1 MGALLVDEIRVCH
14 TGLPRPCEGALSPRV
29 LWGQKAVAPAL
40 LCRYNARPELFQV
53 VKMQPV
59 TNLFS
64 YPRYWAECYG
74 TAPFLP
80 MSRAE
85 MDKLGWDS
93 CDIVLV
99 TGDAYVDHP
108 SFGMAVIG
116 RMLESQGFRVG
127 IIAQPDWSSKDDF
140 MRLGKPNLFYGVTAG
155 NMDSMINRYTADKKL
170 RHDDAYTPGDVGGK
184 RPDRATLVYTQRCK
198 EAYKEVPVVIGGI
211 EASLRRIA
219 HYDYWSETIRRSI
232 LIDAKADILI
242 YGNAERPLVEVAH
255 RIAGGETIETMQDI
269 RGTAVIRKEPLPG
282 WRGVDSSKLDQIG
295 RIDPIPNP
303 YMEGAPCAD
312 DEGTAPMEQEAKP
325 ILVQPPKQKPWELTY
340 VKLPAF
346 ERVKEDKVLYAHASR
361 ILHHETNPGCARALS
376 QAHGDRIIW
385 VNPPAFPLETDEMD
399 GVFGLPY
406 QRVPHPA
413 YGKEKIPAYDMIKT
427 SVNIMRGCF
436 GGCSFC
442 SITEHE
448 GRIIQSRSEESILK
462 EIEEIRDK
470 VPGFTG
476 VISDLGGPTAN
487 MYKLRC
493 KSPKAE
499 QTCRRASCVWPTICP
514 HMDTDHSPT
523 INLYRK
529 ARDLKGIKKI
539 LIASGVRYDIAVED
553 PRYIKELAK
562 YHVGG
567 YLKIAP
573 EHTEEGPLS
582 KMMKPGMGS
591 YYSFK
596 ELFDKYSKEAGK
608 QQYLIP
614 YFISAHPGTT
624 DEDMVN
630 MALWIKSNRFK
641 LDQVQNFYPSPLANA
656 TTMYYTEKNPLNKV
670 SRQGGDVFVV
680 KGERR
685 RRLHK
690 ALLRY
695 HDPAGWPMIREA
707 LLEMGKGHLIGNGP
721 DCLVPPEGRG
731 EAKAERSRNKG
742 LKPAL
747 TRHSNI
753 VHQRGNGAGNKAA
766 GSQSNGR
773 GNSAARSDAPAANK
787 VGKGN
792 GKPVGAQLQKGAG
805 NGKLA
810 AQGAGQGTAQ
820 GKPAGQGKPA
830 HKGKAPTRAG
840 TAKPAAQG
848 GKPAAKGN
856 SAKRPAR

>member
-1 MGALLVDEIRVCH
+1 
-14 TGLPRPCEGALSPRV
+14 
-29 LWGQKAVAPAL
+29 
-40 LCRYNARPELFQV
+40 
-53 VKMQPV
+53 MQPV
-59 TNLFS
+59 THLFS

-155 NMDSMINRYTADKKL
+155 NMDSMINRYTSDKKL

-232 LIDAKADILI
+232 LLDAKADILI
-242 YGNAERPLVEVAH
+242 YGNAERPLIEVAH

-269 RGTAVIRKEPLPG
+269 RGTAVIRREPLPG

-295 RIDPIPNP
+295 RIDPIMNP
-303 YMEGAPCAD
+303 YMEGAPCSD
-312 DEGTAPMEQEAKP
+312 DEGTAPVEQEAKP
-325 ILVQPPKQKPWELTY
+325 VLVQPPKQKPWEKTY

-413 YGKEKIPAYDMIKT
+413 YGNEKIPAYEMIKT

-448 GRIIQSRSEESILK
+448 GRIIQSRSEESIIK

-487 MYKLRC
+487 MYRLRC

-514 HMDTDHSPT
+514 HMDTDHTPT
-523 INLYRK
+523 IDLYRK
-529 ARDLKGIKKI
+529 ARDVKGIKKI

-630 MALWIKSNRFK
+630 MALWVKTNRFK

-731 EAKAERSRNKG
+731 EAKAERSRSKG

-747 TRHSNI
+747 TRHSAI
-753 VHQRGNGAGNKAA
+753 THQRSNGAGNKATGGKGAGAQGAAA
-766 GSQSNGR
+766 GSQGKP
-773 GNSAARSDAPAANK
+773 RSDSPAASK
-787 VGKGN
+787 GGKAGN
-792 GKPVGAQLQKGAG
+792 GKPVGSQLSKGAG
-805 NGKLA
+805 NGKPA
-810 AQGAGQGTAQ
+810 AQGVAQ
-820 GKPAGQGKPA
+820 GKPAGKPA

-840 TAKPAAQG
+840 SAKPGAKPATQG

-856 SAKRPAR
+856 GAKRPAR

>member
-1 MGALLVDEIRVCH
+1 
-14 TGLPRPCEGALSPRV
+14 
-29 LWGQKAVAPAL
+29 
-40 LCRYNARPELFQV
+40 
-53 VKMQPV
+53 MQPV
-59 TNLFS
+59 THLFS

-155 NMDSMINRYTADKKL
+155 NMDSMINRYTSDKKL
-170 RHDDAYTPGDVGGK
+170 RHDDAYTPGDIGGK

-198 EAYKEVPVVIGGI
+198 EAFKEVPVVIGGI

-232 LIDAKADILI
+232 LLDAKADILI
-242 YGNAERPLVEVAH
+242 YGNAERPLIEVAH
-255 RIAGGETIETMQDI
+255 RIANDETIDTMQDI
-269 RGTAVIRKEPLPG
+269 RGTAVIRKEPLPE

-295 RIDPIPNP
+295 RIDPIMNP
-303 YMEGAPCAD
+303 YMEGAPCSD
-312 DEGTAPMEQEAKP
+312 DEGTAPVEQEAKP
-325 ILVQPPKQKPWELTY
+325 VLVQPPKQKPWEKTY

-376 QAHGDRIIW
+376 QAHGDRIVW

-413 YGKEKIPAYDMIKT
+413 YGKEKIPAYEMIKT

-448 GRIIQSRSEESILK
+448 GRIIQSRSEESIIK

-493 KSPKAE
+493 KSPRAE

-514 HMDTDHSPT
+514 HMDTDHTPT

-529 ARDLKGIKKI
+529 ARDVKGIKKI

-630 MALWIKSNRFK
+630 MALWVKTNSFK

-721 DCLVPPEGRG
+721 NCLVPPEGRG
-731 EAKAERSRNKG
+731 EAVASRSINKG

-766 GSQSNGR
+766 GGKSAVAAASQSK
-773 GNSAARSDAPAANK
+773 ARNDTPAASK
-787 VGKGN
+787 GGKAGN
-792 GKPVGAQLQKGAG
+792 GKPVGSQLSKGAG
-805 NGKLA
+805 ANGKPA
-810 AQGAGQGTAQ
+810 SQGAGQG
-820 GKPAGQGKPA
+820 KPV
-830 HKGKAPTRAG
+830 HKGKTPTRAG
-840 TAKPAAQG
+840 TANPGAKSASQG

-856 SAKRPAR
+856 GAKRPAR

>member
-1 MGALLVDEIRVCH
+1 
-14 TGLPRPCEGALSPRV
+14 
-29 LWGQKAVAPAL
+29 
-40 LCRYNARPELFQV
+40 
-53 VKMQPV
+53 MQPV

-242 YGNAERPLVEVAH
+242 YGNAERPWWRWLTASQAA
-255 RIAGGETIETMQDI
+255 RPSTPCRTFAAPPSSARSRCRAGAGWI
-269 RGTAVIRKEPLPG
+269 RASSTRLAASIPSPTPIWKGPLQ
-282 WRGVDSSKLDQIG
+282 R
-295 RIDPIPNP
+295 RRR
-303 YMEGAPCAD
+303 
-312 DEGTAPMEQEAKP
+312 TAPVEQEAKP
-325 ILVQPPKQKPWELTY
+325 ILVQPPKQKPWEQTY

-376 QAHGDRIIW
+376 RPTAIASSGSTRPPSARNRRDGRGVRPALPAGAAPGLWQREDPGLRHDQDLGQHHARLLRRLLLLLHHRARGAHH
-385 VNPPAFPLETDEMD
+385 PEPL
-399 GVFGLPY
+399 G
-406 QRVPHPA
+406 RV
-413 YGKEKIPAYDMIKT
+413 D
-427 SVNIMRGCF
+427 
-436 GGCSFC
+436 
-442 SITEHE
+442 
-448 GRIIQSRSEESILK
+448 LK

-476 VISDLGGPTAN
+476 VISGSGRPHRQHVP
-487 MYKLRC
+487 LRC

-582 KMMKPGMGS
+582 
-591 YYSFK
+591 
-596 ELFDKYSKEAGK
+596 
-608 QQYLIP
+608 
-614 YFISAHPGTT
+614 
-624 DEDMVN
+624 
-630 MALWIKSNRFK
+630 R
-641 LDQVQNFYPSPLANA
+641 
-656 TTMYYTEKNPLNKV
+656 
-670 SRQGGDVFVV
+670 
-680 KGERR
+680 
-685 RRLHK
+685 
-690 ALLRY
+690 
-695 HDPAGWPMIREA
+695 
-707 LLEMGKGHLIGNGP
+707 
-721 DCLVPPEGRG
+721 
-731 EAKAERSRNKG
+731 
-742 LKPAL
+742 
-747 TRHSNI
+747 
-753 VHQRGNGAGNKAA
+753 
-766 GSQSNGR
+766 
-773 GNSAARSDAPAANK
+773 
-787 VGKGN
+787 
-792 GKPVGAQLQKGAG
+792 
-805 NGKLA
+805 
-810 AQGAGQGTAQ
+810 
-820 GKPAGQGKPA
+820 
-830 HKGKAPTRAG
+830 
-840 TAKPAAQG
+840 
-848 GKPAAKGN
+848 
-856 SAKRPAR
+856 

>member
-1 MGALLVDEIRVCH
+1 
-14 TGLPRPCEGALSPRV
+14 
-29 LWGQKAVAPAL
+29 
-40 LCRYNARPELFQV
+40 
-53 VKMQPV
+53 MQPV
-59 TNLFS
+59 TPLFS

-155 NMDSMINRYTADKKL
+155 NMDSMINRYTSDKKL

-232 LIDAKADILI
+232 LLDAKADILI
-242 YGNAERPLVEVAH
+242 YGNAERPLIEVAH

-269 RGTAVIRKEPLPG
+269 RGTAVIRREPLPG

-295 RIDPIPNP
+295 RIDPIMNP
-303 YMEGAPCAD
+303 YMEGAPCSD
-312 DEGTAPMEQEAKP
+312 DEGTAPVEQEAKP
-325 ILVQPPKQKPWELTY
+325 ILVQPPKQKPWEKTY

-413 YGKEKIPAYDMIKT
+413 YGNEKIPAYEMIKT

-448 GRIIQSRSEESILK
+448 GRIIQSRSEESIIK

-487 MYKLRC
+487 MYRLRC

-514 HMDTDHSPT
+514 HMDTDHTPT

-529 ARDLKGIKKI
+529 ARDVKGIKKI

-630 MALWIKSNRFK
+630 MALWVKTNRFK

-753 VHQRGNGAGNKAA
+753 VHQRGNGAGKGASAGKGAGAQGAA
-766 GSQSNGR
+766 ATASQSKP
-773 GNSAARSDAPAANK
+773 RSDTPAASK
-787 VGKGN
+787 GGKAGN
-792 GKPVGAQLQKGAG
+792 GKPVGSQLQKGAA
-805 NGKLA
+805 N
-810 AQGAGQGTAQ
+810 
-820 GKPAGQGKPA
+820 GKPATQGEGKSAGKGKPAGKPA
-830 HKGKAPTRAG
+830 HKGKTPTRAG
-840 TAKPAAQG
+840 SAKPGAKPAAQG
-848 GKPAAKGN
+848 GKPAAKG
-856 SAKRPAR
+856 SGAKRPAR

>member
-1 MGALLVDEIRVCH
+1 
-14 TGLPRPCEGALSPRV
+14 
-29 LWGQKAVAPAL
+29 
-40 LCRYNARPELFQV
+40 
-53 VKMQPV
+53 MQPV

-242 YGNAERPLVEVAH
+242 YGNAERPLIEVAH
-255 RIAGGETIETMQDI
+255 RIAGGETIDTMQDI

-303 YMEGAPCAD
+303 YMEGAPCSD
-312 DEGTAPMEQEAKP
+312 DEGTAPVEQEAKP
-325 ILVQPPKQKPWELTY
+325 ILVQPPKQKPWEKTY

-413 YGKEKIPAYDMIKT
+413 YGNEKIPAYDMIKT

-731 EAKAERSRNKG
+731 EAKAERSRSKG

-747 TRHSNI
+747 TRHSAI
-753 VHQRGNGAGNKAA
+753 THQRSNGSGNKAA
-766 GSQSNGR
+766 RSEAGA
-773 GNSAARSDAPAANK
+773 GNAPAASRNG
-787 VGKGN
+787 GKAGN
-792 GKPVGAQLQKGAG
+792 GKPVGSQLQKGSG
-805 NGKLA
+805 NGKSA
-810 AQGAGQGTAQ
+810 TQGAGQGAAQ
-820 GKPAGQGKPA
+820 GKPAGKPA

-840 TAKPAAQG
+840 SAKPGAKPATQG
-848 GKPAAKGN
+848 GKSAAKGN
-856 SAKRPAR
+856 GAKRPAR

>member
-1 MGALLVDEIRVCH
+1 
-14 TGLPRPCEGALSPRV
+14 
-29 LWGQKAVAPAL
+29 
-40 LCRYNARPELFQV
+40 
-53 VKMQPV
+53 MQPV
-59 TNLFS
+59 THLFS

-155 NMDSMINRYTADKKL
+155 NMDSMINRYTSDKKL

-198 EAYKEVPVVIGGI
+198 EAFKEVPVVIGGI

-232 LIDAKADILI
+232 LLDAKADILI
-242 YGNAERPLVEVAH
+242 YGNAERPLIEVAH
-255 RIAGGETIETMQDI
+255 RIANGETIETMQDI

-295 RIDPIPNP
+295 RIDPIMNP
-303 YMEGAPCAD
+303 YMEGAPCSD
-312 DEGTAPMEQEAKP
+312 DEGTAPVEQEAKP
-325 ILVQPPKQKPWELTY
+325 ILVQPPKQKPWEKTY

-413 YGKEKIPAYDMIKT
+413 YGKEKIPAYEMIKT

-448 GRIIQSRSEESILK
+448 GRIIQSRSEESIIK

-514 HMDTDHSPT
+514 HMDTDHTPT
-523 INLYRK
+523 IDLYRK
-529 ARDLKGIKKI
+529 ARDVKGIKKI

-630 MALWIKSNRFK
+630 MALWVKTNSFK

-721 DCLVPPEGRG
+721 NCLVPPEGRG
-731 EAKAERSRNKG
+731 EAKAERSINKG

-747 TRHSNI
+747 TRHSAI
-753 VHQRGNGAGNKAA
+753 THQRSNGSGNKATGGKGA
-766 GSQSNGR
+766 GAQGAAASQGKPRN
-773 GNSAARSDAPAANK
+773 DTPAASK
-787 VGKGN
+787 GGKAGN
-792 GKPVGAQLQKGAG
+792 GKPVGSQLSKGAG
-805 NGKLA
+805 NGKPA
-810 AQGAGQGTAQ
+810 VQGAAQ
-820 GKPAGQGKPA
+820 GKPAGKPA

-840 TAKPAAQG
+840 SAKPGAKPATQG
-848 GKPAAKGN
+848 GKPAAKGGA
-856 SAKRPAR
+856 AKRPAR

>member
-1 MGALLVDEIRVCH
+1 
-14 TGLPRPCEGALSPRV
+14 
-29 LWGQKAVAPAL
+29 
-40 LCRYNARPELFQV
+40 
-53 VKMQPV
+53 MQPV
-59 TNLFS
+59 TPLFS

-80 MSRAE
+80 MSRKE

-155 NMDSMINRYTADKKL
+155 NMDSMINRYTSDKKL

-198 EAYKEVPVVIGGI
+198 EAFKEVPVVIGGI

-242 YGNAERPLVEVAH
+242 YGNAERPLIEVAH
-255 RIAGGETIETMQDI
+255 RIANGETMETMQDI
-269 RGTAVIRKEPLPG
+269 RGTAVIRKEPLPE

-295 RIDPIPNP
+295 RIDPIMNP
-303 YMEGAPCAD
+303 YMEGAPCSD
-312 DEGTAPMEQEAKP
+312 DEGTAPVEQEAKP
-325 ILVQPPKQKPWELTY
+325 VLVQPPKQKPWEKTY

-413 YGKEKIPAYDMIKT
+413 YGNEKIPAYEMIKT

-448 GRIIQSRSEESILK
+448 GRIIQSRSEESIIK

-514 HMDTDHSPT
+514 HMDTDHTPT
-523 INLYRK
+523 IDLYRK
-529 ARDLKGIKKI
+529 ARDVKGIKKI

-630 MALWIKSNRFK
+630 MALWVKTNRFK

-707 LLEMGKGHLIGNGP
+707 LQEMGKGYLIGNGP

-747 TRHSNI
+747 TRHSAI
-753 VHQRGNGAGNKAA
+753 THQRSNGAGKAA
-766 GSQSNGR
+766 AGKGAAVAGKGAAAQGT
-773 GNSAARSDAPAANK
+773 SAAASQGNKGARSEAPANK
-787 VGKGN
+787 GGKAGS
-792 GKPVGAQLQKGAG
+792 GKPVGSPFGKGTGAS
-805 NGKLA
+805 GKPS
-810 AQGAGQGTAQ
+810 AQGAGQGKA
-820 GKPAGQGKPA
+820 AGQGKPA
-830 HKGKAPTRAG
+830 QNGKAPSRAG

-848 GKPAAKGN
+848 GKPSAKGGA
-856 SAKRPAR
+856 AKRPAR

>member
-1 MGALLVDEIRVCH
+1 
-14 TGLPRPCEGALSPRV
+14 
-29 LWGQKAVAPAL
+29 
-40 LCRYNARPELFQV
+40 
-53 VKMQPV
+53 MQPV
-59 TNLFS
+59 THLFS
-64 YPRYWAECYG
+64 YPGYWAECYG

-155 NMDSMINRYTADKKL
+155 NMDSMINRYTSDKKL
-170 RHDDAYTPGDVGGK
+170 RHDDAYTPGDIGGK

-198 EAYKEVPVVIGGI
+198 EAFKEVPVVIGGI

-219 HYDYWSETIRRSI
+219 
-232 LIDAKADILI
+232 
-242 YGNAERPLVEVAH
+242 N
-255 RIAGGETIETMQDI
+255 GETIDTMQDI
-269 RGTAVIRKEPLPG
+269 RGTAVIRKEPLPE

-295 RIDPIPNP
+295 RIDPIMNP
-303 YMEGAPCAD
+303 YMEGAPCSD
-312 DEGTAPMEQEAKP
+312 DEGTAPVEQEAKP
-325 ILVQPPKQKPWELTY
+325 VLVQPPKQKPWEKTY

-346 ERVKEDKVLYAHASR
+346 ERAKEDKVLYAHASR

-413 YGKEKIPAYDMIKT
+413 YGKEKIPAYEMIKT

-448 GRIIQSRSEESILK
+448 GRIIQSRSEESIIK

-476 VISDLGGPTAN
+476 VISDLGGPTTN

-493 KSPKAE
+493 KSPRAE

-514 HMDTDHSPT
+514 HMDTDHTPT

-529 ARDLKGIKKI
+529 ARDVKGIKKI

-630 MALWIKSNRFK
+630 MALWVKTNNFK

-721 DCLVPPEGRG
+721 NCLVPPEGRG
-731 EAKAERSRNKG
+731 EAVASRSINKG

-753 VHQRGNGAGNKAA
+753 VHQRGNGAGKGASAGKGAVAAASQGKAR
-766 GSQSNGR
+766 N
-773 GNSAARSDAPAANK
+773 DTPAASK
-787 VGKGN
+787 GGKAGN
-792 GKPVGAQLQKGAG
+792 GKPVGSQLSKGAG
-805 NGKLA
+805 ANGKPA
-810 AQGAGQGTAQ
+810 AQGAGQS
-820 GKPAGQGKPA
+820 KPAGQGKPV
-830 HKGKAPTRAG
+830 HKGKTPTRAG
-840 TAKPAAQG
+840 SAKPATQG

-856 SAKRPAR
+856 GAKRPAR